1 MSSKS
6 APAKRPVILCVD
18 DSENQLW
25 LRAQVLERNGYS
37 VLTASTAANALEFL
51 RDNAISLV
59 ISDHMLGEITGL
71 QLAGEIKRMKP
82 HLPVVLYSGAP
93 PPSMGNVDCF
103 IQKDEP
109 VEHFLEL
116 IADLT
121 RRFHQSH

>member
-1 MSSKS
+1 MPPTDTAAVTPDGPCAKRRKQIQLRCVAAMSSKS
-6 APAKRPVILCVD
+6 APAKKPLILCVD

-71 QLAGEIKRMKP
+71 QLAGEIKRIKP
-82 HLPVVLYSGAP
+82 HIPVVL
-93 PPSMGNVDCF
+93 
-103 IQKDEP
+103 
-109 VEHFLEL
+109 
-116 IADLT
+116 
-121 RRFHQSH
+121 